1 MFPRLHCCLSH
12 QTPGTYLTHPPPP
25 CVTPQSPRNCAS
37 CKQPM
42 YHLANYDIPIPC
54 LLPPTAA
61 RHDLDA
67 RWCGVKKYILI
78 SRLPWLFMY
87 PFPVFSGCCLFM
99 YRAKPLAPYR
109 HRVCGAPTK
118 QPCVLQSAYMT
129 STSCTGSTR
138 LHCVFTGH

>member
-61 RHDLDA
+61 RHDLDEQA
-67 RWCGVKKYILI
+67 LVWSEKKKDLFLISLVVYVSI
-78 SRLPWLFMY
+78 SRLLWLF
-87 PFPVFSGCCLFM
+87 V
-99 YRAKPLAPYR
+99 APNPY
-109 HRVCGAPTK
+109 HLIDIVCACGAPTK
-118 QPCVLQSAYMT
+118 QNRRAVVH
-129 STSCTGSTR
+129 GSTA
-138 LHCVFTGH
+138 LTGH